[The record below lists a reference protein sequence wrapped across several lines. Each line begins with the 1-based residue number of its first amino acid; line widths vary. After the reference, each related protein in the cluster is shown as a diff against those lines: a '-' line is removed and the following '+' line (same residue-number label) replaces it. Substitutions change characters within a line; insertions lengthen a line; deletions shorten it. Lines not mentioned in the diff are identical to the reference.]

1 MGSHCTH
8 HSQFPPMITISTAL
22 FACLGLQAAVASPL
36 SQFAETLNTE
46 NLEME
51 VAALKH
57 SMTTLLSAQSV
68 ANSMVCTDITG
79 TVSVTNHQVH
89 HIPAMYEGAPPPLPG
104 TQTVWQA
111 ADLKSEDGTTI
122 GVSSGSCVQLSP
134 ATVWNLYG
142 KYINCIVTLSFTEDS
157 SYDIGSLMLQGE
169 YDASMTT
176 TSNLAVTG
184 GTGGYAQA
192 SGSSTLSFNQGEGA
206 WDYALSG
213 IKCSTSST
221 H

>member
-79 TVSVTNHQVH
+79 TVSVRNHQVH
-89 HIPAMYEGAPPPLPG
+89 HIPAMYEGAPPLS
-104 TQTVWQA
+104 QA
-111 ADLKSEDGTTI
+111 LK
-122 GVSSGSCVQLSP
+122 
-134 ATVWNLYG
+134 
-142 KYINCIVTLSFTEDS
+142 
-157 SYDIGSLMLQGE
+157 
-169 YDASMTT
+169 
-176 TSNLAVTG
+176 
-184 GTGGYAQA
+184 
-192 SGSSTLSFNQGEGA
+192 
-206 WDYALSG
+206 LSG
-213 IKCSTSST
+213 RRLTLKVKMELRLVSARGAASRSATKLCMEGLVNTSTAS
-221 H
+221 